1 MRNLFRS
8 LGVSLAVVGAFMLL
22 GAADAAEG
30 RAGYNA
36 NYSSPSTRAG
46 LAPDQQRMPSMPKLP
61 GINVVG
67 SGGQSVSGVVGGGG
81 GSTGGGGTGGG
92 GTGGGGTGGCVPGQS
107 CTCPDGSV
115 GVCLP
120 NGSCDCRTKPPVTDC
135 PDGGVRNSE
144 YSVEMCMN
152 DILGCINNGALPGGL
167 NDLFNEDLR
176 NAIFNGM
183 SLCYIQV
190 ERCVAEVRRDCRNVY
205 NSSSDVWWDFNSRKV
220 QPEYYSFILR
230 KTGLTPNQA
239 ENTCLLLDR
248 NTYGSS
254 FNAATGNK
262 VTSEYNNRVGAYN
275 NQIGNTLIKTNPQG
289 VAVNTHGA
297 VDANRGHYARWDA
310 TTGECLIRI
319 AAYNKDSHIKN
330 SWLFGAAGD
339 DKPAEVWTAAGETF
353 SCNKDL
359 FGFSLLNKTSTV
371 AVVGI
376 GGGTLAGAGIG
387 AIAGHGKRNF
397 DCNIRSHRKKLTE
410 QLIASGQV
418 AVVNEFL
425 PADVQIRDAK
435 ADDICEEVVMLYD
448 TYQRALLVDKNCAEM
463 GSGVIEAVSIG
474 PDNFNYTTGRGEI
487 DFNWVDYMG
496 QKRMVLS
503 DERLSDEQKNLIKE
517 CRDGGSECAIVH
529 IGVNL
534 APETVLDRT
543 DLCPK
548 YPSMNRA
555 YVEARGFYECND
567 PLGNCISVTELR
579 NQIGM
584 LNKVFRSLPILT
596 EGEKSNMLG
605 STLIGAGVGA
615 GAGGLA
621 TAITSFVE
629 KSNISCRVGDGLEKI
644 SYGKSHSLDSLKN
657 YYVKWNL
664 NLPDTIMPTAQVTDC
679 TSWKSA
685 CSTLKDLNQ
694 CVKAQINYRPI
705 NAGYITLVDSA
716 CAISGSVCIENQ
728 PVAKSQGACQ

>member
-8 LGVSLAVVGAFMLL
+8 LGMPLAVIGAFLFFS
-22 GAADAAEG
+22 AADAAEG

-36 NYSSPSTRAG
+36 NYSNPSTRAG
-46 LAPDQQRMPSMPKLP
+46 LVPNQHRMPSMPKLP
-61 GINVVG
+61 GVNVVG
-67 SGGQSVSGVVGGGG
+67 SGGQSVSGVDD
-81 GSTGGGGTGGG
+81 GGGGT
-92 GTGGGGTGGCVPGQS
+92 TTGCVPGQP
-107 CTCPDGSV
+107 CVCPDGST

-120 NGSCDCRTKPPVTDC
+120 DGSCDCQTQPPATTDC
-135 PDGGVRNSE
+135 LDGGVKNSE

-152 DILGCINNGALPGGL
+152 DILACINNGALPGGL

-183 SLCYIQV
+183 SLCYVQV
-190 ERCVAEVRRDCRNVY
+190 ERCVAEVRRDCRNIY

-254 FNAATGNK
+254 FSAAAGDK
-262 VTSEYNNRVGAYN
+262 VTSEYNNRIGAYN
-275 NQIGNTLIKTNPQG
+275 SQVGNTLVKTNPQG
-289 VAVNTHGA
+289 VAINTKGA
-297 VDANRGHYARWDA
+297 VDADRGHYARWDA
-310 TTGECLIRI
+310 TTGECLIRV

-330 SWLFGAAGD
+330 SWLFGALGD
-339 DKPAEVWTAAGETF
+339 DKPAEVWKAAGETF

-397 DCNIRSHRKKLTE
+397 DCSIKSHREQLRE
-410 QLIASGQV
+410 QLIDSGQV
-418 AVVNEFL
+418 TAINEFL
-425 PADVQIRDAK
+425 PASVQIRDAK
-435 ADDICEEVVMLYD
+435 ADDICEEMVKLYD
-448 TYQRALLVDKNCAEM
+448 IYQRALLVDTNCM
-463 GSGVIEAVSIG
+463 GSANVEAVSVN
-474 PDNFNYTTGRGEI
+474 PENFNYTIGDRI
-487 DFNWVDYMG
+487 DFGWVDYQG
-496 QKRMVLS
+496 KKRMVLS
-503 DERLSDEQKNLIKE
+503 EFSDEARANIEACKKDSNDCE
-517 CRDGGSECAIVH
+517 AH

-534 APETVLDRT
+534 APETVSNAS

-548 YPSMNRA
+548 YPSINRA
-555 YVEARGFYECND
+555 YVDARGFYRCNSPQD
-567 PLGNCISVTELR
+567 DCVPLSELQR
-579 NQIGM
+579 QIGM
-584 LNKVFRSLPILT
+584 LNRVFKSLPILT

-629 KSNISCRVGDGLEKI
+629 KSNITCRVGDGLEKVG
-644 SYGKSHSLDSLKN
+644 YGKSHSLDSLKN

-664 NLPDTIMPTAQVTDC
+664 NLPDTVMPTAKVVDC

-694 CVKAQINYRPI
+694 CVKAQINYRPV
-705 NAGYITLVDSA
+705 NAGYTTLVNSA
-716 CAISGSVCIENQ
+716 CAISGSVCIENL